1 VKNTF
6 QGLDSGASIFCS
18 GVIVGTRADCPPLLE
33 LIWSYWHEE
42 AMLVQSMNAIS
53 LRFQNRRSSADQDP
67 LAHVEIAPLF
77 PLNNILWGY
86 IQDEQQRLSV
96 PRRAYEYN
104 HHYGLTLA
112 GKAIPDFRPAETRSK
127 FLEAFHQLLY
137 QSTVFFKQDDDTTV
151 IADGFPILNA
161 LKEVHLVLAEGA
173 HNQFGDLPWTS
184 RAEML
189 IEQWI
194 LSRPEMR
201 QFLQSRAMVPYR
213 EAWMGQVDTMKRLQ
227 GWTDVTVTHFNE
239 LAIYGE
245 QLLLSVR
252 YGNWNLVTD
261 HAQAA
266 NWARSWRPEIQNY
279 IHSYRAV
286 TGVELRADPTTSQQ
300 RRLLTT
306 LPTVLIRERLNG
318 KSAPALPAP
327 MVADTPKSFRERQA
341 ARRENG
347 TGR

>member
-1 VKNTF
+1 
-6 QGLDSGASIFCS
+6 
-18 GVIVGTRADCPPLLE
+18 
-33 LIWSYWHEE
+33 
-42 AMLVQSMNAIS
+42 
-53 LRFQNRRSSADQDP
+53 
-67 LAHVEIAPLF
+67 
-77 PLNNILWGY
+77 
-86 IQDEQQRLSV
+86 
-96 PRRAYEYN
+96 
-104 HHYGLTLA
+104 
-112 GKAIPDFRPAETRSK
+112 
-127 FLEAFHQLLY
+127 
-137 QSTVFFKQDDDTTV
+137 
-151 IADGFPILNA
+151 
-161 LKEVHLVLAEGA
+161 
-173 HNQFGDLPWTS
+173 
-184 RAEML
+184 
-189 IEQWI
+189 
-194 LSRPEMR
+194 
-201 QFLQSRAMVPYR
+201 MVPYR

-306 LPTVLIRERLNG
+306 LPTVLIQERLVSG
-318 KSAPALPAP
+318 KSVPALPAP

-341 ARRENG
+341 ARRVNG